1 MVERE
6 IDLSEFE
13 TAPAAPR
20 PPKLSR
26 SRNTGWRILVL
37 LLVLL
42 LVAALCFGLYS
53 GYFSR
58 LALQASEAEGV
69 RLQESIRALTDENAQ
84 KDAQIQARGAES
96 VEKDAE
102 LQRLAG
108 ESAEKDAQIEALA
121 WESAQR
127 DAGLRELEA
136 ELADKDA
143 RIGELDAELAGKD
156 TRIQALTGQLDAA
169 KAPLLYQ
176 DAMRE
181 TVPAAAMQAL
191 RLQEELEQSEE
202 MRTALL
208 SSLFQ
213 SARLGADPAGTRED
227 HLAYR
232 IWSADGQ
239 LLGSVAFEPVA
250 AEGSALPVWTAVDE
264 RFDFSAC
271 FKTSS
276 LVVPADYQVYLGT
289 MPLGPEW
296 IREEGL
302 PYQSFADITEPI
314 PGLPVLVRYETPPFL
329 GEPALW
335 VVNEKGEQ
343 LRAEDLNEGLFLDR
357 CPEEIRGQIEEFLPD
372 FVNLY
377 VLFSADI
384 RDSAG
389 YYYGQLKPMVLP
401 DSPLYGRLHD
411 AFEGLGYSAAR
422 KAELKS
428 VTIHRVT
435 ALGGGRY
442 AVDFNYLTDVTGHS
456 SSFDPVEDDLH
467 MLLILMRTEDGQ
479 FLAEALY
486 YL

>member
-1 MVERE
+1 MDNNKHNDWTGAVRERLE
-6 IDLSEFE
+6 SRELTPSDALWERIGAAVPQAD
-13 TAPAAPR
+13 APH
-20 PPKLSR
+20 KV
-26 SRNTGWRILVL
+26 W
-37 LLVLL
+37 
-42 LVAALCFGLYS
+42 
-53 GYFSR
+53 R
-58 LALQASEAEGV
+58 LAWG
-69 RLQESIRALTDENAQ
+69 
-84 KDAQIQARGAES
+84 GA
-96 VEKDAE
+96 
-102 LQRLAG
+102 
-108 ESAEKDAQIEALA
+108 
-121 WESAQR
+121 
-127 DAGLRELEA
+127 
-136 ELADKDA
+136 
-143 RIGELDAELAGKD
+143 IG
-156 TRIQALTGQLDAA
+156 
-169 KAPLLYQ
+169 
-176 DAMRE
+176 
-181 TVPAAAMQAL
+181 AAAAAAIAAILFL
-191 RLQEELEQSEE
+191 R
-202 MRTALL
+202 
-208 SSLFQ
+208 
-213 SARLGADPAGTRED
+213 PAGTRED

-250 AEGSALPVWTAVDE
+250 GEGSALPVWTAVDE

-401 DSPLYGRLHD
+401 DSPLY
-411 AFEGLGYSAAR
+411 EGD
-422 KAELKS
+422 
-428 VTIHRVT
+428 RVF
-435 ALGGGRY
+435 
-442 AVDFNYLTDVTGHS
+442 DFYFV
-456 SSFDPVEDDLH
+456 SFDFCNHFLSCSFCVLFFVPKTHVA
-467 MLLILMRTEDGQ
+467 LITIISQCPFQKQDGREQ
-479 FLAEALY
+479 KCS
-486 YL
+486 